1 MAAQHAR
8 MASISIGSVSKS
20 FGEVAVLR
28 DVSLDIADGEFVTLL
43 GPSGCGKSTLLRL
56 IAGLEAADAGSVRIG
71 DTDVTSL
78 PPRSRD
84 VAMVFQSY
92 ALYPHL
98 TVFENMAVPLRMR
111 RLGPLQ
117 RLPLIGGL
125 LPGVRSKLDAI
136 AADVQ
141 RVAAQLDIQPLLAR
155 KPGQLSGGQR
165 QRVAVGR
172 AMVREPA
179 AFLMDEPLSNLDAK
193 LRVHMRTEI
202 AQLHRT
208 LATTFVYVTHD
219 QAEAMTMSD
228 RVAVMLGGRVL
239 QVGTPDAIYH
249 DPANLAV
256 AEFVGSPRINLL
268 NGRFDGEC
276 VRCPGGRI
284 AVKLEVAAGQDV
296 RIGFRC
302 ESATL
307 APDGEGDLR
316 GEVAHLENL
325 GSDVLV
331 HVRVS
336 ASKAPVVIRTP
347 SSPGVGRFRVGDAIG
362 VRTGHRLLAFDRDGA
377 RLGVLHTGGLDE
389 ATATSQVAHA

>member
-1 MAAQHAR
+1 
-8 MASISIGSVSKS
+8 
-20 FGEVAVLR
+20 
-28 DVSLDIADGEFVTLL
+28 
-43 GPSGCGKSTLLRL
+43 
-56 IAGLEAADAGSVRIG
+56 
-71 DTDVTSL
+71 
-78 PPRSRD
+78 RD

-111 RLGPLQ
+111 RLGPFQ
-117 RLPLIGGL
+117 RLPFIGGFL
-125 LPGVRSKLDAI
+125 RGTRMKLDSI
-136 AADVQ
+136 SDSVQ
-141 RVAAQLDIQPLLAR
+141 RVAAQLDIQPLLSR

-331 HVRVS
+331 HIRVS
-336 ASKAPVVIRTP
+336 ASKAPVVIRTA

-389 ATATSQVAHA
+389 ATAASQVAHA